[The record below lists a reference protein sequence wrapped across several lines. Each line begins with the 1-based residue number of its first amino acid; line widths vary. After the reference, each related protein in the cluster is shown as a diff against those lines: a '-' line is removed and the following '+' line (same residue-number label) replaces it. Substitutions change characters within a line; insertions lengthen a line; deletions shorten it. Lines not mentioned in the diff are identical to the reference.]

1 MPAMEVDSER
11 LSSLFKSDLK
21 TLRSVA
27 ENEGIPRR
35 SSVELLR
42 ANIIHKQILDSM
54 DLSWEGIQSKSNAE
68 LGDILRVFGVKAS
81 GSYKERRQRL
91 WLHLTQDVN
100 RTSVDSL
107 SLMTREELIEYCRKL
122 ELPTSG
128 SRMTLSGRVSGV
140 LTSQEKA
147 WGRIKR
153 SLRRNGLTSPL
164 KLDTMRV
171 MTPVTKDH
179 SAVREASRALSE
191 DVADMLRSFSNESH
205 SDDAETMIL
214 LSSNPR
220 RFIRMVQT
228 TGIIRGVVWTHEST
242 RFLISLMELR
252 GYPVSDKASLEN
264 IHSAAR
270 LISDD
275 WSFSEMN
282 PIDSPPLSSL
292 KAKYDEVGIERLRDL
307 IVNIKSGLV

>member
-122 ELPTSG
+122 E
-128 SRMTLSGRVSGV
+128 
-140 LTSQEKA
+140 
-147 WGRIKR
+147 
-153 SLRRNGLTSPL
+153 
-164 KLDTMRV
+164 
-171 MTPVTKDH
+171 
-179 SAVREASRALSE
+179 
-191 DVADMLRSFSNESH
+191 
-205 SDDAETMIL
+205 
-214 LSSNPR
+214 
-220 RFIRMVQT
+220 
-228 TGIIRGVVWTHEST
+228 
-242 RFLISLMELR
+242 
-252 GYPVSDKASLEN
+252 
-264 IHSAAR
+264 
-270 LISDD
+270 
-275 WSFSEMN
+275 
-282 PIDSPPLSSL
+282 
-292 KAKYDEVGIERLRDL
+292 
-307 IVNIKSGLV
+307 